1 MISNRTIRELKYS
14 LSHAK
19 MKVVNNSDIDAKLKV
34 IHESVTNICSDP
46 VNTNILYALVDL
58 PGVTHATRVVEI
70 DFNTGVDTISPNV
83 YRTKLVA

>member
-1 MISNRTIRELKYS
+1 MEVHILISYIMISNRRITELKYS

-34 IHESVTNICSDP
+34 IHQRFSVTNICSDP

-58 PGVTHATRVVEI
+58 PGVTHAT
-70 DFNTGVDTISPNV
+70 
-83 YRTKLVA
+83 